1 MLKFRNKIPRNTYFL
16 QQAVFGF
23 YFYYMGIFCAIQC
36 GTSLSFL
43 VANILCRIE
52 SGPISIIGYAF
63 SIGNSIQIML
73 SYVLFVLRFSH
84 PILQLRLRKIF
95 GILRP
100 SDEETDGNRNDEEE
114 NSWVGCLI
122 ESIKGS
128 QILSFLSAITI
139 GFI

>member
-1 MLKFRNKIPRNTYFL
+1 
-16 QQAVFGF
+16 
-23 YFYYMGIFCAIQC
+23 
-36 GTSLSFL
+36 
-43 VANILCRIE
+43 
-52 SGPISIIGYAF
+52 
-63 SIGNSIQIML
+63 ML